1 MKQHI
6 LIVDDEKDTRDLMAR
21 ALGADYRVTTAPD
34 AEQAMKALDAEPDI
48 ALMLSDVRMPG
59 ADGLQLLKAAKA
71 KHPRLLCILLTAF
84 GTVDQAVAAMKDG
97 AEDFIMKPVDL
108 DQLDLRVAKTLKTG
122 ALENEVDL
130 LRRQLDEKFGLE
142 NMIGSSVAMKRV
154 FDKVRRA
161 APSSATVLLQGPNGT
176 GKDLVAHALH
186 NLSPRSKGPFIAVN
200 CGAIAENLIESEL
213 FGHEKGSFSGAISQ
227 HIGAFEAANH
237 GTIFL
242 DEIGELPMPM
252 QVKLLRVL
260 ENRSFMRVGGSKT
273 VDVDIRVVAATN
285 RDLKALVEKGLFR
298 EDLFYRL
305 NVVDIYLPALKD
317 RREDI
322 PLLAAKFIREL
333 SEKNGRAINGITPAA
348 MKLLEAYDWPGNV
361 RELRN
366 TIEKMVVLAVADT
379 TLDVAD
385 VPEELQ
391 APAAA
396 STKLSAAVTLMEN
409 EKAQILAVLQ
419 ECNGNRSEAARRL
432 GIARRTLYRKLDE
445 YKNEGVDVP

>member
-1 MKQHI
+1 
-6 LIVDDEKDTRDLMAR
+6 
-21 ALGADYRVTTAPD
+21 
-34 AEQAMKALDAEPDI
+34 
-48 ALMLSDVRMPG
+48 
-59 ADGLQLLKAAKA
+59 
-71 KHPRLLCILLTAF
+71 
-84 GTVDQAVAAMKDG
+84 
-97 AEDFIMKPVDL
+97 
-108 DQLDLRVAKTLKTG
+108 
-122 ALENEVDL
+122 
-130 LRRQLDEKFGLE
+130 
-142 NMIGSSVAMKRV
+142 
-154 FDKVRRA
+154 
-161 APSSATVLLQGPNGT
+161 
-176 GKDLVAHALH
+176 
-186 NLSPRSKGPFIAVN
+186 
-200 CGAIAENLIESEL
+200 
-213 FGHEKGSFSGAISQ
+213 
-227 HIGAFEAANH
+227 
-237 GTIFL
+237 
-242 DEIGELPMPM
+242 MPM

-305 NVVDIYLPALKD
+305 DVVDIYLPALKD

-445 YKNEGVDVP
+445 YKNEGVNVP